1 MHIYQN
7 CPLFATESPAI
18 LRQQFPPIRHLDTI
32 RTVLFASTCI
42 VLSASVLHRRVGYVP
57 TSWLGMPFLRSVF
70 RSTLSHSHRGNG
82 IFVSRLSLFPQVCRF
97 SASSGQVFR

>member
-70 RSTLSHSHRGNG
+70 RST
-82 IFVSRLSLFPQVCRF
+82 PF
-97 SASSGQVFR
+97 SFSPRERDFRVPPLLVPAGLPFFRKFWQVFR